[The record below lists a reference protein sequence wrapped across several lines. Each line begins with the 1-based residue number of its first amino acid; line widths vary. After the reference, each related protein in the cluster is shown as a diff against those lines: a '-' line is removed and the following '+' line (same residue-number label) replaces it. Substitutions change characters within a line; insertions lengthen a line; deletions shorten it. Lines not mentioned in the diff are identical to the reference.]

1 MADASI
7 PRFVR
12 IHRLSSQSPFPVPD
26 STDDIFLALDIG
38 NSAVKGGL
46 FRGDRLAD
54 VFHLDV
60 EDESGAAGVEAWA
73 EALRPHLADTSP
85 ARAGLASVVPKA
97 TGPAQE
103 GIRSVVGITATVIR
117 TSMPLPFEMGYE
129 TPHTLGTDR
138 LAAAAAAWC
147 LYGQRGDGRREDTP
161 ARSVIAV
168 DAGTAVTFDVVEAG
182 GVYRGGAISAGPALT
197 RQALD
202 AGTAQLPPVPLE
214 IRSTPMGRST
224 QEAIQSGIMWGL
236 VDSVEGMI
244 RRLCSLLADDPLVLV
259 TGGWGAVLAEHVT
272 GIDHVAP
279 HLVLDGVRV
288 LCQGHRPD
296 TCVNA

>member
-1 MADASI
+1 MPDDLIRWMVWS
-7 PRFVR
+7 
-12 IHRLSSQSPFPVPD
+12 HRLSSQPPLPVPD
-26 STDDIFLALDIG
+26 PTHDTFLALDIG

-54 VFHLDV
+54 VFHLEVSVD
-60 EDESGAAGVEAWA
+60 SGAAGVEVWA
-73 EALRPHLADTSP
+73 EALRPHLADAPPSH
-85 ARAGLASVVPKA
+85 AGLASVVPKA

-117 TSMPLPFEMGYE
+117 TSMALPFEMGYE

-168 DAGTAVTFDVVEAG
+168 DAGTAVTFDVVDAS

-202 AGTAQLPPVPLE
+202 VGTAQLPPVPLE

-224 QEAIQSGIMWGL
+224 QEAIQSGILWGL

-244 RRLCSLLADDPLVLV
+244 RRLQSLLADDPVVLV
-259 TGGWGAVLAEHVT
+259 TGGWSAVLAEHVA

-288 LCQGHRPD
+288 LCRGQ
-296 TCVNA
+296 T